1 MWYAHSVGSV
11 ELRHKVHGRGG
22 RWEAGSLNS
31 GTKCTDEEGGE
42 RQERRR
48 GGENPGT
55 DARGGQEMRGVCS
68 SQREFKKYNVRE
80 MRRTR
85 TMEAAMMLSIE
96 KDDEHVPTNAPV
108 SPVANQKQK

>member
-1 MWYAHSVGSV
+1 MKYKCTRKHEIRKIRESQERRLSHSFVCGTHMVS
-11 ELRHKVHGRGG
+11 G
-22 RWEAGSLNS
+22 AQNS
-31 GTKCTDEEGGE
+31 GTKCTDEEGGG
-42 RQERRR
+42 RRR
-48 GGENPGT
+48 KKCGGYAQAK
-55 DARGGQEMRGVCS
+55 DDS
-68 SQREFKKYNVRE
+68 KKYNVRE

>member
-1 MWYAHSVGSV
+1 
-11 ELRHKVHGRGG
+11 
-22 RWEAGSLNS
+22 
-31 GTKCTDEEGGE
+31 
-42 RQERRR
+42 
-48 GGENPGT
+48 
-55 DARGGQEMRGVCS
+55 MRGKNAEEEEKNPEQTRGEAKKCGGYAQAKDDS
-68 SQREFKKYNVRE
+68 KKYNVRE